1 MKTDTQLRQ
10 DVLDELEWE
19 PSIDANQIGV
29 AVHNGVV
36 TLTGSVP
43 SYTERL
49 AAERA
54 AGRVSG
60 VRAIAEEIEVK
71 LPSSSQRNDTE
82 IAEAVANALK
92 WNPLVKQPIKV
103 RVEDGVVTL
112 TGDADWN
119 FERDSAKHAV
129 ENLTGV
135 RRIVNLIKVHARP
148 SVAGVKEKI
157 EKAFERAANLDAAQ
171 IQVETHDG
179 EVTLKGKVRSWIE
192 TRDAEN
198 AAWAAPGV
206 TKVNNQLKVVY

>member
-36 TLTGSVP
+36 TLTGAVP

-82 IAEAVANALK
+82 IAEAVVNALK

-112 TGDADWN
+112 TGDVDWN
-119 FERDSAKHAV
+119 YQRDSAKHAV

-135 RRIVNLIKVHARP
+135 RRIVNLIKLHARP

-206 TKVNNQLKVVY
+206 TKVNNQLKVV